1 MTTSPAQLPEPTVP
15 APKRRGGRPRSDP
28 DTVRTDTIGVR
39 VSPAEYALLRTK
51 SEHMAMTPAQ
61 WLREAALT
69 RRLPSPP
76 VAPINREHYAELG
89 RLAGNLNQLTRL
101 ANEGRP
107 VHIADALLTR
117 LSAEVRAL
125 RLVLIGANIEVNPDT
140 STPTPVQIPTA
151 PILPVLTPP

>member
-1 MTTSPAQLPEPTVP
+1 MTSPAQLPEPTVP
-15 APKRRGGRPRSDP
+15 PPKRRGGRPRSAP
-28 DTVRTDTIGVR
+28 ETVRTATIGVR
-39 VSPAEYALLRTK
+39 VSPAEYALLRLK

-69 RRLPSPP
+69 RRLPTPP

-125 RLVLIGANIEVNPDT
+125 RLALIGATIEVKTDT
-140 STPTPVQIPTA
+140 SPQTPAPNPTPS
-151 PILPVLTPP
+151 